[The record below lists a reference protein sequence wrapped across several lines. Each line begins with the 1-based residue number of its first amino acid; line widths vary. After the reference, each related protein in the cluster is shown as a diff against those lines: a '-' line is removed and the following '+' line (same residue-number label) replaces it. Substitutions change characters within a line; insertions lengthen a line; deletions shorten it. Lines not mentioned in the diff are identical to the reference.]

1 MKNILILIV
10 TLFFFSQAFC
20 QNIIKYG
27 SNNII
32 DAEYNMPSSCIY
44 NIGRADINT
53 AMVYGVYNE
62 MSSSSSLAVY
72 GVYNK
77 INKSNGFDNAY
88 GIYNSV
94 QSSTNLSYGTS
105 NYVTNTSS
113 GYSTVGTE
121 NLATHNGP
129 HGVAYGIIGAA
140 AGTSTSEKY
149 GVFGYTVQGNGTKY
163 AVYGDSGG
171 GNNLYA
177 GYFNGAVNVTGNL
190 SKGGGSFKIDHP
202 TDPENKFLFHS
213 FVESPDMKN
222 IYDGIIITD
231 SDGNAV
237 VELPNYFE
245 ALNKDFRY
253 QLTVLGILAHAI
265 ISSEIENN
273 KFKIKTDKPNV
284 KVSWQVTGIRQDAFA
299 EQNRIIPEVEKNTNE
314 KGKYLHP
321 TAFKK
326 PINMSIIQNKEI
338 DSLILP
344 KKD

>member
-1 MKNILILIV
+1 MKNVFLLII
-10 TLFFFSQAFC
+10 TLSFFNQAFC
-20 QNIIKYG
+20 QNITKYG
-27 SNNII
+27 SNNVIN
-32 DAEYNMPSSCIY
+32 AEYNKPSSCIY
-44 NIGRADINT
+44 NIGRADFNT
-53 AMVYGVYNE
+53 EKVYGVYNE
-62 MSSSSSLAVY
+62 MSSSSNLAVY
-72 GVYNK
+72 GVYNN
-77 INKSNGFDNAY
+77 INRSNGFDNTY

-94 QSSTNLSYGTS
+94 RSSTNLSYGTS

-129 HGVAYGIIGAA
+129 YGVAYGIFGAA
-140 AGTSTSEKY
+140 AGTSISEKY
-149 GVFGYTVQGNGTKY
+149 GVFGYAVQGNGTKY
-163 AVYGDSGG
+163 AVYGDAGG

-237 VELPNYFE
+237 VKLPNYFE

-253 QLTVLGILAHAI
+253 QLTVLGTFAQAI

-273 KFKIKTDKPNV
+273 QFKLKTDRPNV
-284 KVSWQVTGIRQDAFA
+284 KVSWQVTGIRHDAYA
-299 EQNRIIPEVEKNTNE
+299 EQNRIIPEVEKSTNE

-326 PINMSIIQNKEI
+326 PINMSINQNEDIK
-338 DSLILP
+338 SLILS